1 MNSFRIGGIHP
12 PENKLSAGCPIQ
24 MIPLPETV
32 VIPLDQHIGAPAS
45 AVVAKGDK
53 VKTGTRIGKA
63 EGFVSTNIHSSVSG
77 TVIKVDSMT
86 DGFGIPHPAVYIKTE
101 GDEWEP
107 DIDFSEALDRNFNFS
122 SEEIIQKI
130 DAAGLVGMGGA
141 GFPTKIKLS
150 PRPGEKVEV
159 LIINAAEC
167 EPYLTADHALM
178 LEKSEEIMVGVTL
191 YMKALKISRAIIGI
205 EDNKQDALSLLSKLS
220 TGYQGIEVVSLR
232 SRYPQG
238 GEKQL
243 IDALLHHQVKSGMFP
258 ASVGA
263 IVQNVATAF
272 AFYEAVQKNKPL
284 FERVV
289 TVSGKNVAKPSNI
302 LARIGTPISALIN
315 ATGGI
320 PENTGKIIN
329 GGPMMG
335 KAMVN
340 NEAPVTKGCCG
351 IVLMTKEEALRNP
364 THDCIRC
371 AKCIKACPMGLEPN
385 LLMNLTEHK
394 IWDDAKRNHITDCI
408 ECGACNYICPANRPL
423 LDYIRLGKA
432 TVLKNKS

>member
-1 MNSFRIGGIHP
+1 MHTFRIGGIHP

-53 VKTGTRIGKA
+53 VKAGTKIGKA

-77 TVIKVDSMT
+77 TVIKVDNMA
-86 DGFGIPHPAVYIKTE
+86 DGFGIKHPAVYIKTE
-101 GDEWEP
+101 GDEWEQEI
-107 DIDFSEALDRNFNFS
+107 DISETLSKDCAFSPA
-122 SEEIIQKI
+122 EIIEKI

-141 GFPTKIKLS
+141 GFPTKIKLT
-150 PRPGEKVEV
+150 PRPGEKAEV

-178 LEKSEEIMVGVTL
+178 LEKSEEILVGATL
-191 YMKALKISRAIIGI
+191 FMKALNINRTIIGI
-205 EDNKQDALSLLSKLS
+205 EDNKRDAIALMTGLSAIYK
-220 TGYQGIEVVSLR
+220 GIEVVALK

-243 IDALLHHQVKSGMFP
+243 IEAILHRQVKSGKFP
-258 ASVGA
+258 VSIGVL
-263 IVQNVATAF
+263 VQNVATAF
-272 AFYEAVQKNKPL
+272 AVYEAVQKNKPL

-289 TVSGKNVAKPSNI
+289 TVTGKNVVKPSNF

-320 PENTGKIIN
+320 NEDTGKIIN

-335 KAMVN
+335 KAMIN
-340 NEAPVTKGCCG
+340 TDAPVTKGCCG
-351 IVLMTKEEALRNP
+351 IVLLNREESQRRQMY
-364 THDCIRC
+364 DCIRC
-371 AKCIKACPMGLEPN
+371 AKCVKVCPMGIEPN

-394 IWDDAKRNHITDCI
+394 MWDDARKNHITDCI

-423 LDYIRLGKA
+423 LDYIRLGK
-432 TVLKNKS
+432 TTIIKTK

>member
-1 MNSFRIGGIHP
+1 MLTFRIGGIHP

-53 VKTGTRIGKA
+53 VKAGAKIGKA

-77 TVIKVDSMT
+77 TVIKVDNMT

-101 GDEWEP
+101 GDEWEQG
-107 DIDFSEALDRNFNFS
+107 IDVSETLSKDCNYSPA
-122 SEEIIQKI
+122 EIIEKI

-141 GFPTKIKLS
+141 GFPTKIKLT
-150 PRPGEKVEV
+150 PRPGEKAEV

-178 LEKSEEIMVGVTL
+178 LEKSEEIMVGATL
-191 YMKALKISRAIIGI
+191 FMKALNINRTIIGI
-205 EDNKQDALSLLSKLS
+205 EDNKRDAIALMSGLSA
-220 TGYQGIEVVSLR
+220 GYKGIEVVALK

-243 IDALLHHQVKSGMFP
+243 IEAILHRQVKSGKFP
-258 ASVGA
+258 VSIGV

-272 AFYEAVQKNKPL
+272 AVYEAVQKNKPL
-284 FERVV
+284 IERVV
-289 TVSGKNVAKPSNI
+289 TVTGKNVVKPSNF

-315 ATGGI
+315 AAGGI
-320 PENTGKIIN
+320 TEDTGKIIN

-335 KAMVN
+335 KAMIN
-340 NEAPVTKGCCG
+340 TEAPVTKGCCG
-351 IVLMTKEEALRNP
+351 IVLMNREESQRRP
-364 THDCIRC
+364 MHDCIRC
-371 AKCIKACPMGLEPN
+371 AKCVKVCPMGIEPN

-394 IWDDAKRNHITDCI
+394 LWDDARKNHITDCI

-423 LDYIRLGKA
+423 LDYIRLGKT
-432 TVLKNKS
+432 TVIKNK